1 MTELDLKQIRE
12 DAERATQGEW
22 KFCPETHGF
31 CSETGPWGEPAEVSC
46 NNHCFTPWL
55 GDEKIDANARHIVN
69 TQPQNTLALL
79 DRLEKA
85 ERKLEETTI
94 ELGKVCWESTAK
106 INERDAQLE
115 NTESLIAQLTE
126 EIAYGN
132 KVITEK
138 DAQLEKSY
146 VDRNALT
153 RKQARIEELEAQL
166 KVCVEALRDAVD
178 WSGQIESDVISMR
191 EFSAWN
197 DWMKKATEA
206 LEKVG
211 VL

>member
-12 DAERATQGEW
+12 Y
-22 KFCPETHGF
+22 
-31 CSETGPWGEPAEVSC
+31 SE
-46 NNHCFTPWL
+46 
-55 GDEKIDANARHIVN
+55 
-69 TQPQNTLALL
+69 QNIPIRPFKVIALL

-166 KVCVEALRDAVD
+166 AVCVEALKESAK
-178 WSGQIESDVISMR
+178 QITLECGCHL
-191 EFSAWN
+191 
-197 DWMKKATEA
+197 KAKEA

-211 VL
+211 VTE

>member
-1 MTELDLKQIRE
+1 MTELDLKQIRK
-12 DAERATQGEW
+12 RAMDEIEQNKKHPFHYE
-22 KFCPETHGF
+22 
-31 CSETGPWGEPAEVSC
+31 
-46 NNHCFTPWL
+46 
-55 GDEKIDANARHIVN
+55 GDNFSDDVID
-69 TQPQNTLALL
+69 LL

-132 KVITEK
+132 KVIAEK

-153 RKQARIEELEAQL
+153 RKQARIGELEGQL
-166 KVCVEALRDAVD
+166 VVCIEALKNIANWKASYYDNRDNEVA
-178 WSGQIESDVISMR
+178 ENMR
-191 EFSAWN
+191 DDA
-197 DWMKKATEA
+197 KEA

-211 VL
+211 KHE

>member
-1 MTELDLKQIRE
+1 MTELDLKQIRK
-12 DAERATQGEW
+12 RAMDEIEQNKKHPFHYE
-22 KFCPETHGF
+22 
-31 CSETGPWGEPAEVSC
+31 
-46 NNHCFTPWL
+46 
-55 GDEKIDANARHIVN
+55 GDNFSDDVID
-69 TQPQNTLALL
+69 LL

-138 DAQLEKSY
+138 DAQLELAIELLNEAEKLVGTKTDALRSKELIWIGKYMNVKESLEKSY

-166 KVCVEALRDAVD
+166 KIAVEALEFFSVKSERAK
-178 WSGQIESDVISMR
+178 EALR
-191 EFSAWN
+191 EI
-197 DWMKKATEA
+197 KA
-206 LEKVG
+206 LEKVE
-211 VL
+211 VVE